1 MRGNALKMD
10 LNEMDINIKA
20 VIANV
25 EGKDINELTKDD
37 FSNSDRINHMYRARK
52 ILKDGLQE
60 IHNDNKTSAKEW
72 RIKNSKVLDQ
82 EKRDKFFRDEDR
94 NNKIFQGIVEVS
106 SNSLLEQFAAKSL
119 IS

>member
-1 MRGNALKMD
+1 MMVYKKYIM
-10 LNEMDINIKA
+10 I
-20 VIANV
+20 
-25 EGKDINELTKDD
+25 
-37 FSNSDRINHMYRARK
+37 SK
-52 ILKDGLQE
+52 ILLKSG
-60 IHNDNKTSAKEW
+60 
-72 RIKNSKVLDQ
+72 VLDQ